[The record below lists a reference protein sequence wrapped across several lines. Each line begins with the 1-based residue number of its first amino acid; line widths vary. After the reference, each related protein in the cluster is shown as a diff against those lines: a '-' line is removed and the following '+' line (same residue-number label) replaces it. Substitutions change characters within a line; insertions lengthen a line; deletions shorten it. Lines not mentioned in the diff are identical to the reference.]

1 MATRIDM
8 PQLGLTM
15 EKGTILQWLRAEGE
29 RLEKGQPVV
38 LIQTEKVE
46 YEVEAPAAGTLLKV
60 VAKDGEELP
69 VGGLMGILGHPGED
83 VSGLVSAERRAPR
96 TEGGEPEAE
105 RQAPSAERREAAPAA
120 GRAPGIPGAVPETG

>member
-29 RLEKGQPVV
+29 SVQKGQPVV

-46 YEVEAPAAGTLLKV
+46 YEVEAPAAGTLLKL
-60 VAKDGEELP
+60 VAKEGTELP
-69 VGGLMGILGHPGED
+69 VGGLMGILGQPGED
-83 VSGLVSAERRAPR
+83 VSALLAGVTALAEPRA
-96 TEGGEPEAE
+96 GY
-105 RQAPSAERREAAPAA
+105 
-120 GRAPGIPGAVPETG
+120 

>member
-15 EKGTILQWLRAEGE
+15 EKGTILQWLKAEGE
-29 RLEKGQPVV
+29 KLEKGQPVV

-60 VAKDGEELP
+60 AAKEGAELP
-69 VGGLMGILGHPGED
+69 VGGLMGILGQPGED
-83 VSGLVSAERRAPR
+83 VSGVLAGAPAPAEPRAAPSPSGR
-96 TEGGEPEAE
+96 VPGEPRNRGGGAD
-105 RQAPSAERREAAPAA
+105 
-120 GRAPGIPGAVPETG
+120 PGAG